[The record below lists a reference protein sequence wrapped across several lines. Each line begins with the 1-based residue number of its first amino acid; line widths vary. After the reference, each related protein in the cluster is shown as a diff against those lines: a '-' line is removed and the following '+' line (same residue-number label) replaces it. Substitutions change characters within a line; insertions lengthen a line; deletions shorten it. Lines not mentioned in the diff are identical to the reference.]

1 MGLQANP
8 YPLRIDKNIMDKTKY
23 IAKENGR
30 SVNKEIEIILRK
42 NISSY
47 ETQFGAIPTPMPCE
61 AKE

>member
-1 MGLQANP
+1 MGIQINP

-30 SVNKEIEIILRK
+30 SVNKEIEILLKK

-47 ETQFGAIPTPMPCE
+47 ETEFGAIPISELAE
-61 AKE
+61 AK